1 VHSGKAGRKAH
12 LKNKPSQ
19 WLDLNG
25 AQEPA

>member
-19 WLDLNG
+19 GFDIKG